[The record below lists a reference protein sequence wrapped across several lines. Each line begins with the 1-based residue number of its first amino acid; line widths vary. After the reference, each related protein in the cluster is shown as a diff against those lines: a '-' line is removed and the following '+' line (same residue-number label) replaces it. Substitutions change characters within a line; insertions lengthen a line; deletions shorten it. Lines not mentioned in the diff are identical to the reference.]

1 MDIVNTQTFG
11 KVAVIFGGK
20 SAERSV
26 SLKSGSN
33 VLSAL
38 QAAGVDAEK
47 VDPQELGVDLAQR
60 LAVFDRAF
68 IVLHGRDGEDGT
80 IQGLLQ
86 FLEIPYTG
94 SNVMASAIAM
104 DKERTKLIWRAK
116 AIPTPDYWMV
126 HSQQELDA
134 TKENFSYPLMVKPAH
149 EGSSIGMAKVESPAD
164 LQAAVELAWQYDE
177 AVLLEQW
184 MDGRE
189 FTVAILGDKALP
201 VIQLKTPQGFYD
213 FAAKYELDSTEYL
226 IPSGLSKEVEEQIQE
241 TCLQAFNV
249 VGCGGWGRV
258 DVMEDSQGQLKLL
271 EVNTVPGMTDHSLVP
286 MAARAEGV
294 EFQQLVLTILQQTM
308 VDGS

>member
-1 MDIVNTQTFG
+1 MDIVNTKAFG

-47 VDPQELGVDLAQR
+47 VDPKELGADLARR
-60 LAVFDRAF
+60 LVEFDRAF

-116 AIPTPDYWMV
+116 GIPTPGYWMV
-126 HSQQELDA
+126 HSQQELDEQKDSF
-134 TKENFSYPLMVKPAH
+134 TYPLMVKPAH
-149 EGSSIGMAKVESPAD
+149 EGSSIGMGKVESAAD
-164 LQAAVELAWQYDE
+164 LQAAVEFAWQYDE

-184 MDGRE
+184 MSGRE

-213 FAAKYELDSTEYL
+213 FAAKYELDTTEYL
-226 IPSGLSKEVEEQIQE
+226 IPSGLGQEIDDEVQK
-241 TCLQAFNV
+241 TCLDAFNA
-249 VGCGGWGRV
+249 VGCSGWGRV
-258 DVMEDSQGQLKLL
+258 DVMEDHQGQLKLL

-286 MAARAEGV
+286 MAAKATGV

-308 VDGS
+308 ND